1 MKFFLFLCP
10 LLFALQ
16 ANQTAAQTLAKVSSG
31 RLERISNFPSK
42 FVDARHVEVWL
53 PDGYP
58 DGKPYKVLY
67 MHDGQMLFDASTT
80 WNKQAW
86 NVDAS
91 LADLIAKKAVA
102 NTIIVGIWNNGKF
115 RHSEYFPQKFLTTV
129 GEPVRSQFIKDY
141 LQNKPQSDNYLKFIV
156 QELKPYIDQHYATR
170 PEKEHTSMMGS
181 SMGGM
186 ISVYAMNEY
195 PEVFGSVAGVSVAWI
210 SMGKANF
217 ELPLAAFN
225 YLQRHLA
232 SPEDHKLYM
241 DHGTTE
247 MDQWYGTYQQF
258 VDEIVRDKGYTS
270 ANWRSM
276 QFEKTGHNENDWAK
290 RVAIPLQFLLSTNKP
305 Q

>member
-1 MKFFLFLCP
+1 MKNLLFLFS
-10 LLFALQ
+10 LFLSLQ
-16 ANQTAAQTLAKVSSG
+16 TVNLMAQVLPKVSSG
-31 RLERISNFPSK
+31 KLERLSDFPSK
-42 FVDARHVEVWL
+42 LVDARHVDIWL

-58 DGKPYKVLY
+58 SGKPYKVLY

-91 LADLIAKKAVA
+91 LAELIAKKAVA

-129 GEPVRSQFIKDY
+129 GEPLRSQFIKDY

-170 PEKEHTSMMGS
+170 PEKEHTAMMGS

-195 PEVFGSVAGVSVAWI
+195 PEVFGSVAGVSIAWI
-210 SMGKANF
+210 SMGKPNF

-225 YLQRHLA
+225 YLQRRLA
-232 SPEDHKLYM
+232 SPDNHRLYM

-270 ANWRSM
+270 ANWETR
-276 QFEKTGHNENDWAK
+276 QFPHTGHNENDWAR
-290 RVAIPLQFLLSTNKP
+290 RVAIPLQFLLGATKS
-305 Q
+305 